1 MNNSHSAPTATPS
14 ATPTRWSK
22 SHPAWGSAR
31 RIQRNAYA
39 YAVTM
44 VMTGGRMECP
54 ACEGALDI
62 DTAEVDRAIPAN
74 DYCEGNIVYLCR
86 ACNQSRSI
94 LQSAGEDWTHIGQ
107 YVSDIA
113 SASAHVTVPTMA
125 EARAWW
131 SDRPAGVARISRYA

>member
-1 MNNSHSAPTATPS
+1 MTNSHSTPT

-31 RIQRNAYA
+31 RVQRNAYA

-44 VMTGGRMECP
+44 VMTNGEDVCP
-54 ACEGALDI
+54 SCDRALDI

-94 LQSAGEDWTHIGQ
+94 LQSAGADWAHVDQ
-107 YVSDIA
+107 YVSDVA
-113 SASAHVTVPTMA
+113 SASAHVAVPTMG

-131 SDRPAGVARISRYA
+131 SARGEAMAPVSRYA